1 MTLED
6 FFRPM
11 ILTDEPEERDYK
23 AIQPYIEEAKIFSHT
38 IYQSV
43 YIIDYYKRG
52 FVYVSDNPLFLCGKS
67 ASVVLKMGYLF
78 YFYHVP
84 KEDLE
89 LLLEINEAGFLFYNK
104 LPVEERLNYSISY
117 DFRLMQANKH
127 FFLINH
133 KLVPLVLDKSSNIWL
148 ALCVVSTSSNNKPG
162 NIFIRENNGDR
173 IFKYDTEKKFWKKQP
188 GIKLTHTEKEVL
200 LLSSQGFTM
209 KEIAERL
216 FVTIHAVKLCR
227 GKLFDKMHVT
237 NISEAIACATNY
249 RLI

>member
-23 AIQPYIEEAKIFSHT
+23 AIQPYIDEAKIFSHT

-52 FVYVSDNPLFLCGKS
+52 FIYVSDNPLFLCGKS
-67 ASVVLKMGYLF
+67 ASVVQKMGYLF

-89 LLLEINEAGFLFYNK
+89 LLLEINEAGFSFYNK
-104 LPVEERLNYSISY
+104 LPVEERLKYSISY
-117 DFRLMQANKH
+117 DFRLKQANKH
-127 FFLINH
+127 LFLINH
-133 KLVPLVLDKSSNIWL
+133 RLIPLVLDKSSNIWL
-148 ALCVVSTSSNNKPG
+148 ALCIVSGSSNNKPG
-162 NIFIRENNGDR
+162 NIFIHENNGNN

-188 GIKLTHTEKEVL
+188 NIKLTRTEKEIL
-200 LLSSQGFTM
+200 LLSRQGLTM

-216 FVTIHAVKLCR
+216 SVTTHAVKLCR
-227 GKLFDKMHVT
+227 GKIFDKMHVT
-237 NISEAIACATNY
+237 NISEAIACAANY

>member
-1 MTLED
+1 MKVED
-6 FFRPM
+6 FFKPM
-11 ILTDEPEERDYK
+11 KLTDEPGDRDYK
-23 AIQPYIEEAKIFSHT
+23 AIQSYIVEAKTFSHT

-52 FVYVSDNPLFLCGKS
+52 FVYVSDNPLFLCGRS
-67 ASVVLKMGYLF
+67 ATVVQKMGYLF

-89 LLLEINEAGFLFYNK
+89 LLLEINEAGFSFYNE
-104 LPVEERLNYSISY
+104 LPIEDRLKYSISY

-148 ALCVVSTSSNNKPG
+148 ALCIVSASSNSKPG
-162 NIFIRENNGDR
+162 NIIIQNNNGDK
-173 IFKYDTEKKFWKKQP
+173 IFKYDTEKKFWKKLP
-188 GIKLTHTEKEVL
+188 SIKLTNTEKEVL
-200 LLSSQGFTM
+200 LLSRQGLTM

-216 FVTIHAVKLCR
+216 FVTIHAVKLTR
-227 GKLFDKMHVT
+227 GKILDKMNVT
-237 NISEAIACATNY
+237 NISEAIASAANY

>member
-43 YIIDYYKRG
+43 YIIDYYKRE

-67 ASVVLKMGYLF
+67 ASVVQKMGYLF

-104 LPVEERLNYSISY
+104 LPVEKRLNYSISY

-133 KLVPLVLDKSSNIWL
+133 KLVPLVLDKSSNIWM
-148 ALCVVSTSSNNKPG
+148 ALCIVSASSNSKPG
-162 NIFIRENNGDR
+162 NIFIHENKGNN
-173 IFKYDTEKKFWKKQP
+173 IFKYDTEEKFWKKQP
-188 GIKLTHTEKEVL
+188 TIKLTQTEKEIL
-200 LLSSQGFTM
+200 LLSSQGLKM
-209 KEIAERL
+209 KEIAARL